1 MSTLLLFNIAD
12 PAKRTAV
19 TLLSKRLGFTF
30 RDVLPDRQNNSISD
44 LLAGTGSATPAASP
58 FSDEMLVMDRF
69 PTEDMH
75 MLLDSMRSAGCP
87 VKLKCIVTETNRHWT
102 AARLHNAL
110 MAEEAAMS
118 AIAAAKKKR
127 KKK

>member
-19 TLLSKRLGFTF
+19 TVLSKRLGFTF

-44 LLAGTGSATPAASP
+44 LLAGTGSAAPAASP

-69 PTEDMH
+69 PTEPHRVGMSVQSESSPD
-75 MLLDSMRSAGCP
+75 R
-87 VKLKCIVTETNRHWT
+87 ER
-102 AARLHNAL
+102 
-110 MAEEAAMS
+110 EA
-118 AIAAAKKKR
+118 
-127 KKK
+127 